1 MKDTKKITISWP
13 STLTDDFPVFF
24 YGVEGRDAQEG
35 DSPSFFNP
43 EEALALVNFIQ
54 TMLYEIKVDEKNI
67 CVISAYVLLLCFV
80 IVYILGTNA
89 ISGTLNK

>member
-1 MKDTKKITISWP
+1 M
-13 STLTDDFPVFF
+13 LNNNFPVFF

-54 TMLYEIKVDEKNI
+54 TMLKDIKLEEREI
-67 CVISAYVLLLCFV
+67 CVISAYVIHYFIYFSDVLLQVF
-80 IVYILGTNA
+80 
-89 ISGTLNK
+89 